1 MPGGTSLHLE
11 AILSK
16 VRREI
21 GVLFRNPDD
30 QLFNPTVYDEIA
42 YSLRTLGVVEEK
54 VKNKVREVAE
64 KLGISHLLS
73 RSPFR
78 LSVGEKKKVALAS
91 VLAYEPN
98 ILFLDEPTSNLSS
111 VDVEVVSKIIW
122 ETREEGK
129 TVIIASHDLEFI
141 LQNSDYVYIMN
152 NGQIKLKCKSEDLVK
167 ENIVENAG
175 LKKPLLFKVIKELNI
190 DYGKVLD
197 ILRKLRKKSR

>member
-1 MPGGTSLHLE
+1 M
-11 AILSK
+11 
-16 VRREI
+16 
-21 GVLFRNPDD
+21 
-30 QLFNPTVYDEIA
+30 
-42 YSLRTLGVVEEK
+42 EEK